1 MGDSGGAWMS
11 IAPVLPVRDVRS
23 SAGFYARHLG
33 FRIAYAEAGG
43 DYAVVERDGQ
53 AVHMTNASASP
64 EALRAAR
71 ENVPF
76 VIGVDDLDRT
86 WDSIRATAP
95 PVKMRA
101 PEKMAWGVREFH
113 MYDLDGCLL
122 RFQAR
127 GPATSARQVD

>member
-1 MGDSGGAWMS
+1 MS

-23 SAGFYARHLG
+23 SASFYARHLG
-33 FRIAYAEAGG
+33 FSIAYTGDGG

-53 AVHMTNASASP
+53 SVHMADASASP
-64 EALRAAR
+64 EALQAAR
-71 ENVPF
+71 ENVSF
-76 VIGVDDLDRT
+76 VITVDDLDRT
-86 WDSIRATAP
+86 WDSVRATEP